1 MQLLQ
6 AFKYELM
13 PDGGQQ
19 RDMRRFAGSCRFV
32 FNKALALQKERFEA
46 GEKKLGYGGL
56 CKLLTEW
63 RNGVEMPW
71 LKDAPMHPLQQK
83 LKDLERAYAN
93 FFANRANLPRFKKKG
108 RRDSFRYPDPK
119 QIKLDQPNS
128 RIFLPKLGWLRYRNS
143 RDVLGAVKQVTVSA
157 NGGKWFV
164 SIQTEREVPA
174 PVHPSGSMVGLDVGV
189 ARFATLSDGT
199 VYAPVSS
206 YRKHERRLV
215 FLQRQ
220 MSRKLKFS
228 NNWGKG
234 CARLQ
239 KLHTKIANIRRDS
252 LHKTSHEISQNHA
265 IVVIE
270 DLPIRNMSKSAA
282 GTADSPGHNVSSKS
296 GLNKSILDQ
305 GWFEFRRQLEYKQQW
320 RGGRV
325 IAVAPQNTSR
335 TCRACGHV
343 AKENRKTQ
351 AQFKCVE
358 CAYSENADLN
368 AAHNI
373 LAAGHA
379 VLACGE
385 PVQSG
390 RSLKQ
395 EPTEACSGF
404 RLNAVGIPRL

>member
-46 GEKKLGYGGL
+46 GEKKLG
-56 CKLLTEW
+56 
-63 RNGVEMPW
+63 
-71 LKDAPMHPLQQK
+71 
-83 LKDLERAYAN
+83 
-93 FFANRANLPRFKKKG
+93 
-108 RRDSFRYPDPK
+108 
-119 QIKLDQPNS
+119 
-128 RIFLPKLGWLRYRNS
+128 WLRYRNS
-143 RDVLGAVKQVTVSA
+143 RDVPGAVKQVTVSGR
-157 NGGKWFV
+157 GGKWFV

-174 PVHPSGSMVGLDVGV
+174 PVHPSSSMVGLDVGV

-220 MSRKLKFS
+220 MSRKSKFS
-228 NNWGKG
+228 NNWKKAK
-234 CARLQ
+234 ARLQ
-239 KLHTKIANIRRDS
+239 KLHTKIANIRCDS

-335 TCRACGHV
+335 TCSACGHV

-395 EPTEACSGF
+395 EPIEAIQAS
-404 RLNAVGIPRL
+404 A